1 MKLNG
6 RQIVGGLCIASG
18 SGAYVWL
25 MAAALVPTAM
35 ELAANFGVPASAP
48 VAWIGLTAAA
58 LAVALGV
65 DRGLLRKR

>member
-6 RQIVGGLCIASG
+6 RQIVGGLCFVSG

-25 MAAALVPTAM
+25 MAAALVPTAVG
-35 ELAANFGVPASAP
+35 LAANFGVSATAP
-48 VAWIGLTAAA
+48 GAWIGLTAAA
-58 LAVALGV
+58 LAFVLGV